1 MQSFSCTPL
10 RGHTHMHT
18 HDMHTYMY
26 TLGTP
31 IYIHP
36 HPHKRGR
43 LLKLSS
49 ANIVDSDY
57 NTILGHNTLRS
68 INRIKL
74 LKTVR
79 DDHKRRKIAILPK
92 YGLL

>member
-1 MQSFSCTPL
+1 MPSFSCTPL
-10 RGHTHMHT
+10 HGHTHTHT

-26 TLGTP
+26 TLGVL
-31 IYIHP
+31 IYIHA
-36 HPHKRGR
+36 HSHKGGR
-43 LLKLSS
+43 LLTS

-57 NTILGHNTLRS
+57 NTIPGHNTLRS

-79 DDHKRRKIAILPK
+79 DDHKRRKITVLTK
-92 YGLL
+92 YGSS

>member
-1 MQSFSCTPL
+1 M
-10 RGHTHMHT
+10 HTTAWAYTHAHT

-26 TLGTP
+26 TLGVLF
-31 IYIHP
+31 YIHP
-36 HPHKRGR
+36 HPHKGGR
-43 LLKLSS
+43 LLTS

-57 NTILGHNTLRS
+57 NTILGHNILRS

-79 DDHKRRKIAILPK
+79 DDHKRKKIAILPK
-92 YGLL
+92 YGSS